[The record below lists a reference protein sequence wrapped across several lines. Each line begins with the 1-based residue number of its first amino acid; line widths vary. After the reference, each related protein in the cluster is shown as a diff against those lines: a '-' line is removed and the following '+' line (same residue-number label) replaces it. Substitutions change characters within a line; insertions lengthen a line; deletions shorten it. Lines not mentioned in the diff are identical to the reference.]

1 MQKAAAILRL
11 SAQMPGI
18 SSLHSLCNIGLT
30 IAADELSAIAAK
42 LYAGAPAL
50 LAEILEGLDDDSE
63 EAFRKR
69 HNLPP
74 DMSEEA
80 FRKRHNLP
88 PDMPDEHPLSW
99 YTWRVEQGK
108 QTTKETYWAWYRRLT
123 RTPSAALSGDGHNPG
138 DSPK

>member
-1 MQKAAAILRL
+1 MTNKPDRDAEVAALTMQKAAAILRL

-74 DMSEEA
+74 DM
-80 FRKRHNLP
+80 
-88 PDMPDEHPLSW
+88 PDEHPLSW